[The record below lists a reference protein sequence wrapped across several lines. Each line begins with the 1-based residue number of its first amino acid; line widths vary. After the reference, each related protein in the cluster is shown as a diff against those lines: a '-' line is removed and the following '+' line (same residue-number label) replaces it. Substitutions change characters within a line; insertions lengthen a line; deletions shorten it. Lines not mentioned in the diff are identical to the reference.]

1 MIVFSKFPPVCH
13 FAESAHCM
21 HSSKK
26 MCAVFWR
33 NSSLKGFWHSPDVQ
47 KRQLFARL
55 LKPALLIIQKKTKF
69 DSDIDGKIEM
79 IIILEMVGKIRLPTM
94 YFIFYFFAYCGIM
107 NARLT
112 DITNM
117 CNEYTHYWQSFL
129 TKLWKTFWVLP
140 ENLTTLWKEQTKKSE
155 KAFLL
160 TPMLEYH
167 WNIFLHYFVTLIYR
181 GTHLKFALGKE
192 IPCI

>member
-1 MIVFSKFPPVCH
+1 MIVFSKFPPVCY

-26 MCAVFWR
+26 MCAILLWKDFGILR
-33 NSSLKGFWHSPDVQ
+33 TCRKDSSLQDSLSRLSWWFRR
-47 KRQLFARL
+47 KR
-55 LKPALLIIQKKTKF
+55 KF
-69 DSDIDGKIEM
+69 DSDIDGEIEM
-79 IIILEMVGKIRLPTM
+79 IIIIEMVGKIRLPTM
-94 YFIFYFFAYCGIM
+94 YFILFFFVYCGIM

-117 CNEYTHYWQSFL
+117 CNAYTHYWQSFL

-140 ENLTTLWKEQTKKSE
+140 ENLTTSWKEQTKKSE
-155 KAFLL
+155 KAFTL

-167 WNIFLHYFVTLIYR
+167 WNIFLHYSVRLIYR
-181 GTHLKFALGKE
+181 GTHLKFPLGKR
-192 IPCI
+192 CLAYRR